1 MSANFPPP
9 PPSGGMQPPPPPSQ
23 PPARRGFF
31 DQFRGMQWWEIV
43 LTLLPLGLIIIG
55 GLIGAVFGVI
65 GAIINVYIA
74 RSRMTV
80 PVRGFVMLG
89 VVLGAYLLWFI
100 VGLLILAA
108 IKPS

>member
-9 PPSGGMQPPPPPSQ
+9 PPSGGMQPAPPPSQ

-31 DQFRGMQWWEIV
+31 DQFRGMAWWEILLAV
-43 LTLLPLGLIIIG
+43 LPLGLIVIG
-55 GLIGAVFGVI
+55 GLIGAVFGVLA
-65 GAIINVYIA
+65 AIINVYLT
-74 RSRMTV
+74 RSRMSVTARAV
-80 PVRGFVMLG
+80 AMVG
-89 VVLGAYLLWFI
+89 VVIAAYVLWLV